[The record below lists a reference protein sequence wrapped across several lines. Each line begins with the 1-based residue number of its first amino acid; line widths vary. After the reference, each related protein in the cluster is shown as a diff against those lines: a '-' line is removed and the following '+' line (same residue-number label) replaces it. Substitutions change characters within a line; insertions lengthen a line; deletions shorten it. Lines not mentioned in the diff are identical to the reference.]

1 MTPSVKI
8 ASLATGAIVLSASVA
23 VLAALAQ
30 PAANAVPSYTQAGR
44 LEFPSDYRK
53 WVFLSSGHDMS
64 YLPAPLRRM
73 STFGNVFVN
82 PQSHDAFLQSGTWPD
97 KTVLVLEV
105 RRAEQEGSINRNG
118 HFQSEVVRHEVHL
131 KDVARFS
138 ASGGWAFFAFG
149 DQAPAAMIPRTANCY
164 ACHEANAAVDT
175 TFVQFY
181 PTLLPIAR
189 AKKTL
194 TSGYLAQEPRN

>member
-1 MTPSVKI
+1 MNPSIKT
-8 ASLATGAIVLSASVA
+8 ASLALGAIILSGCVA

-30 PAANAVPSYTQAGR
+30 PAANTAPSYTEAGR
-44 LEFPSDYRK
+44 LVFPSAYRK

-64 YLPAPLRRM
+64 YLPAPVRRM
-73 STFGNVFVN
+73 STFGNVFVS

-138 ASGGWAFFAFG
+138 ASGGWAFFAFATE
-149 DQAPAAMIPRTANCY
+149 APADMIPRTANCY
-164 ACHEANAAVDT
+164 SCHEANAAVDT

-189 AKKTL
+189 AKNTL
-194 TSGYLAQEPRN
+194 SAPYLAAESRN